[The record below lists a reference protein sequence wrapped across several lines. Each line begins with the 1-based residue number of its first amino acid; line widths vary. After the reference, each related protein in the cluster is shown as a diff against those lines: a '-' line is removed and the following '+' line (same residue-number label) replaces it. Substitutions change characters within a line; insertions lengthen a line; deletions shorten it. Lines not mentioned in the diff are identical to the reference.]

1 MKLRTADD
9 WRAEAEAFK
18 AAALREHS
26 LMRSWMSRALTAEAR
41 LRMYDAR
48 EQNR

>member
-1 MKLRTADD
+1 MKLKTSDD

-26 LMRSWMSRALTAEAR
+26 LMRAWQSRALTVEAR
-41 LRMYDAR
+41 LKLYDAR
-48 EQNR
+48 EANR